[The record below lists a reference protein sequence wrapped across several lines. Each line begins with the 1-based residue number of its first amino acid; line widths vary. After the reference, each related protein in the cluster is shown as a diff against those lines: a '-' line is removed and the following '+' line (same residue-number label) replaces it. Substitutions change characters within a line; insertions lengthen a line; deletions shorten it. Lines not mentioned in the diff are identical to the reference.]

1 MKESRQQY
9 SIFLEKLE
17 ELVQDKDVS
26 TLDSKDLIKTFLN
39 NQLNLYKGI
48 EMIMYII
55 CTDCVALSV

>member
-1 MKESRQQY
+1 MEELRRQY

-39 NQLNLYKGI
+39 SQRNLYKGI
-48 EMIMYII
+48 EMI
-55 CTDCVALSV
+55 V